1 MANWESFRV
10 VDIISEIDEEKYVL
24 PVMQR
29 ELVWSMEK
37 MELLFDSLLKS
48 NSFGSIIVIEE
59 GEDSPAIFA
68 SRPFTKDGTLLPSQ
82 NKKQLTQKQY
92 FVIDGQQ
99 RLQSFYIGLK
109 GSYKG
114 KILFFDLFSD
124 YSENF
129 EFQFANEIQKLPN
142 ITKEER
148 PLQKR
153 LWYSCKDLFLKAK
166 KDPDFDDVSSDIIK
180 SLKIEDEE
188 QKKHI
193 RENIKAFHNNI
204 IVAKT
209 IGVAIVKLKRNLS
222 EVKNRQKMLDLFI
235 RLNDGGTKLSQLDLM
250 ASTLKAFDYRME
262 AFLREI
268 TKKFKDINV
277 GPENLIKLIFLLQDD
292 YSKEMSEL
300 DESDTDFIIAN
311 SERIKNTLLA
321 LRAFLNCAMLYDYY
335 KYENRSFIPLFF
347 IAYHIFHSKAS
358 TASLAN
364 IFDNWETSN
373 SDFKPMK
380 IWICRSLLNG
390 VFRSRG
396 AGWIPYKTGI
406 KKLLNEIKNHKGKV
420 FPDQA
425 LFEVY
430 INHPINYIKDINE
443 KSLDSLD
450 WEFFFY
456 FIYSGKP
463 QVDRTNDVDHIMP
476 RNILE
481 KMDYSEDDINSV
493 KNFQLLDYKT
503 NRGIK
508 NGKPFLEWIGNEEY
522 VKDKTTYME
531 THFIPKD
538 ESLWDEKHFL
548 EFSKKRGELIAE
560 CINKLL

>member
-1 MANWESFRV
+1 MANWESFSV

-59 GEDSPAIFA
+59 DEDSPAIFA

-262 AFLREI
+262 SFLREM
-268 TKKFKDINV
+268 TQEFADINV
-277 GPENLIKLIFLLQDD
+277 SPENLLKLIFLLRND
-292 YSKEMSEL
+292 YSKEISEV
-300 DESDTDFIIAN
+300 DEIDTDFIVEN
-311 SERIKNTLLA
+311 RERIKNSLLA

-347 IAYHIFHSKAS
+347 IAYHIFHSKTS

-406 KKLLNEIKNHKGKV
+406 KKLLNEIKNHKGKI
-420 FPDQA
+420 FPDKA

-481 KMDYSEDDINSV
+481 KMGYSEDDINSV

-548 EFSKKRGELIAE
+548 EFSEKRGELIAE

>member
-59 GEDSPAIFA
+59 DEDSPAIFA

-193 RENIKAFHNNI
+193 RENIKAFYNNI
-204 IVAKT
+204 ILEKT
-209 IGVAIVKLKRNLS
+209 IGIAIVKLNS
-222 EVKNRQKMLDLFI
+222 
-235 RLNDGGTKLSQLDLM
+235 
-250 ASTLKAFDYRME
+250 KAF
-262 AFLREI
+262 
-268 TKKFKDINV
+268 
-277 GPENLIKLIFLLQDD
+277 
-292 YSKEMSEL
+292 
-300 DESDTDFIIAN
+300 
-311 SERIKNTLLA
+311 
-321 LRAFLNCAMLYDYY
+321 
-335 KYENRSFIPLFF
+335 
-347 IAYHIFHSKAS
+347 

-364 IFDNWETSN
+364 IFDNWETST

-396 AGWIPYKTGI
+396 AGWIAYKTGI
-406 KKLLNEIKNHKGKV
+406 KKLLNEIKKHKGET
-420 FPDQA
+420 FPHKE
-425 LFEVY
+425 LFDVY
-430 INHPINYIKDINE
+430 INHPIKYIEHINE
-443 KSLDSLD
+443 DSLDSLD
-450 WEFFFY
+450 REFIFY

-463 QVDRTNDVDHIMP
+463 QVNRTNDVDHIMP
-476 RNILE
+476 CNILE
-481 KMDYSEDDINSV
+481 KNGYSKDDIDSV
-493 KNFQLLDYKT
+493 KNLQLLDYKT
-503 NRGIK
+503 NRGTK
-508 NGKPFLEWIGNEEY
+508 NGKSFLEWIGNEEY

-548 EFSKKRGELIAE
+548 EFSKKTRR
-560 CINKLL
+560 INCRVY